1 MKNAEI
7 STFCGKPI
15 DDMSRE
21 ELIEVVRS
29 LARMIHD
36 AVLEYEMDQG
46 CKGKVKI
53 TVDRALR
60 HHDMQQRMRE
70 ARNAFWN
77 AELERLRRPFE

>member
-1 MKNAEI
+1 MAEI

-29 LARMIHD
+29 LARMLH
-36 AVLEYEMDQG
+36 EQQ
-46 CKGKVKI
+46 
-53 TVDRALR
+53 DRALR
-60 HHDMQQRMRE
+60 NHDMQQRMRE